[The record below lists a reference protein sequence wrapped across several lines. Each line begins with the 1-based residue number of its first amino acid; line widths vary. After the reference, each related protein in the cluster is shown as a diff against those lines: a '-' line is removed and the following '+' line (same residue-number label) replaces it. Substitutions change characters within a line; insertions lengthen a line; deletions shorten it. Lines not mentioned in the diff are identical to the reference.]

1 MSELYTE
8 SYKQR
13 KAQED
18 MLMKKW
24 DKALNSD
31 GGIKN
36 EHMARTTAILLE
48 NYMNHLKSDSAL
60 IAEDQIE
67 SGSFKGVNLALLGL
81 IRRTIP
87 AIVGS
92 ELVGVQAMPTPTSP
106 LFYMSWRK
114 GSSDGDTTGGL
125 PKGASQSGDELF
137 GYPATAS
144 SQIGQ
149 ADPYFT
155 SSLIR
160 NQLVTATPATS
171 STYTIASTYWAPILS
186 FSLKV
191 YGLNSDNEVVETV
204 WLNAATPAAG
214 TVTSTGTK
222 IASVALNT
230 SSSYTRPTI
239 TVVTGGSIT
248 GITKIVASWEYK
260 QEANTVAPE
269 LSVQIDEFTIKLVR
283 RMLRGRFTLDSITDA
298 KAYHGIALENELMEI
313 MKLELMNEINREII
327 TDLRS
332 MAAISGSLDYN
343 SPAVNNVV
351 GNYDDTHK
359 LLLDKINGLSAEILN
374 QSRLGRGNWIVGN
387 PVTLSFLDRVAGF
400 VGAGV
405 SFDGK
410 GLTYAGQVGKR
421 LNFYFD
427 PQFPQNELLIGY
439 KGSSALDTGYI
450 HAPYLPITSTPTLYN
465 PKTGDPSKIFY
476 TRYGKSYRDIDGISG
491 GTGAPYNAIYRGEYA
506 YARLFLSNFPSI

>member
-8 SYKQR
+8 SFKER

-24 DKALNSD
+24 DKALNAD

-36 EHMARTTAILLE
+36 EHLARTTAILLE
-48 NYMNHLKSDSAL
+48 NYMSHLKSDSAL
-60 IAEDQIE
+60 IAEDQIQ
-67 SGSFKGVNLALLGL
+67 SGSFSGVNLALLGL

-87 AIVGS
+87 ALVGS
-92 ELVGVQAMPTPTSP
+92 ELVGIQAMPTPTSP

-114 GSSDGDTTGGL
+114 GASDGTENVGL
-125 PKGASQSGDELF
+125 PKGGSQSGDELF
-137 GYPATAS
+137 GYPGSAS

-160 NQLVTATPATS
+160 NQVVTASVANNG
-171 STYTIASTYWAPILS
+171 TYTIASTYWAPILS
-186 FSLKV
+186 YSLKV
-191 YGLNSDNEVVETV
+191 YGLDSNNEVVGSV
-204 WLNAATPAAG
+204 WLNEATPG
-214 TVTSTGTK
+214 SSSVSSSNGQLSVT
-222 IASVALNT
+222 LNT
-230 SSSYTRPTI
+230 SGSFTRPTI
-239 TVVTGGSIT
+239 TVATGAGAVAA
-248 GITKIVASWEYK
+248 GIVKIIASWEYK

-269 LSVQIDEFTIKLVR
+269 LNVQIDEFNIKLVR

-332 MAAISGSLDYN
+332 MAAISGSIDYT
-343 SPAVNNVV
+343 SAAINNVV
-351 GNYDDTHK
+351 GNYDDMHK

-374 QSRLGRGNWIVGN
+374 QSRLGRGNFIVGN
-387 PVTLSFLDRVAGF
+387 PVTLAFLDRVSGF
-400 VGAGV
+400 VGAGA

-410 GLTYAGQVGKR
+410 GLTFAGQVGKR

-465 PKTGDPSKIFY
+465 PQTGDPSKIFY
-476 TRYGKSYRDIDGISG
+476 TRYGKSYRDVDAT
-491 GTGAPYNAIYRGEYA
+491 TGMPYNAIYRGEYS
-506 YARLFLSNFPSI
+506 YARLFLQNFPTI